1 MVPSLDNVLL
11 ISPGWD
17 LTKSWLYCGPA
28 TERLGLVTH
37 ISYGGRM
44 TVVYRHS
51 QAWPAAAVHCT
62 YSVISTT

>member
-1 MVPSLDNVLL
+1 M
-11 ISPGWD
+11 
-17 LTKSWLYCGPA
+17 TKSWLYCGPA

-62 YSVISTT
+62 YSVMSTT